1 MSKLQKM
8 LIGAAGAS
16 ALALS
21 ISPAMARDYARD
33 NDDHRYERNDGHD
46 RYERNGRY
54 NRHDRYNRYNRYD
67 RRGRYYRHNRY
78 DRRRYNHQGAN
89 YRGGYNGL
97 GSNHVVK
104 DCISAVKRHL
114 RRSGRVDV
122 TGISN
127 VRRARY
133 GNLRVSGRLVLQTRY
148 GDDYG
153 RFTCKTDGYGRP
165 SLSFRGLWDG
175 R

>member
-33 NDDHRYERNDGHD
+33 NDGHRYERNDRQD
-46 RYERNGRY
+46 RSERNGRY
-54 NRHDRYNRYNRYD
+54 NRQDRYDRHD
-67 RRGRYYRHNRY
+67 RRGRYNRGNRY
-78 DRRRYNHQGAN
+78 NRRHARHRDN
-89 YRGGYNGL
+89 YRGIDSDRAVN
-97 GSNHVVK
+97 K
-104 DCISAVKRHL
+104 CTRAVKRHL
-114 RRSGRVDV
+114 RRAGRVDV
-122 TGISN
+122 TNIGG
-127 VRRARY
+127 VRPARY
-133 GNLRVSGRLVLQTRY
+133 GNVRVSGRLVLQTRY